1 MKNVRKASKVIGQ
14 IAYGVVSVALLLISF
29 IMMGVALWDV
39 WNALHDRTQL
49 VTALLDS
56 IGFIVIAMAV
66 FDVSKFLVE
75 EEVLG
80 RNETESPREESARL
94 TRFLVIITIAVSL
107 EALVFIFN
115 SAKKDISTL
124 IYPTFLL
131 FADIFMV
138 LSLGVYHKLT
148 KDKDTAPAS
157 GK

>member
-1 MKNVRKASKVIGQ
+1 MKNVRKVSKVIGQ
-14 IAYGVVSVALLLISF
+14 IAYGVVSLALLLISF

-39 WNALHDRTQL
+39 WNALHDRTKL

-80 RNETESPREESARL
+80 RTDAKSPKEERERL

-115 SAKKDISTL
+115 SAKTDISTL

-131 FADIFMV
+131 FADILMV
-138 LSLGVYHKLT
+138 ISLGVYHKLT
-148 KDKDTAPAS
+148 KESAPAS
-157 GK
+157 SE

>member
-1 MKNVRKASKVIGQ
+1 MKKVSSVSKLVGQ
-14 IAYGVVSVALLLISF
+14 IAYGVVSISLFLISF

-39 WNALHDRTQL
+39 WNALQDRTKL

-80 RNETESPREESARL
+80 SLEKESPMEQRARL
-94 TRFLVIITIAVSL
+94 MRFLVIITIAISL

-115 SAKKDISTL
+115 TAKTDIRTL
-124 IYPTFLL
+124 IYPTLL
-131 FADIFMV
+131 LIADVLMV
-138 LSLGVYHKLT
+138 ISLGVYHRLT
-148 KDKDTAPAS
+148 RDAS
-157 GK
+157 PTSTG